1 MVSSNILKTSKW
13 TFEISD
19 TKTNLSFKQF
29 LHQNAIKYV
38 YYQIFQSV
46 LLVVFLTIRWIY
58 TRQETSLAFTICL
71 LNLAI
76 TVVTLLTARNA
87 NWTIDYFA
95 VLLYLFPTVAFTYL
109 NFAYYDDSDLGES
122 ASLSVCMF
130 FSILVVF
137 MHYFLVQ
144 NSNFVMSQY
153 VVIPVNL
160 VLMLLNTATMCYEMM
175 GFCMF
180 ITLSMSA
187 HFWITNY

>member
-1 MVSSNILKTSKW
+1 
-13 TFEISD
+13 
-19 TKTNLSFKQF
+19 
-29 LHQNAIKYV
+29 
-38 YYQIFQSV
+38 
-46 LLVVFLTIRWIY
+46 
-58 TRQETSLAFTICL
+58 
-71 LNLAI
+71 
-76 TVVTLLTARNA
+76 VVTLLTARNA